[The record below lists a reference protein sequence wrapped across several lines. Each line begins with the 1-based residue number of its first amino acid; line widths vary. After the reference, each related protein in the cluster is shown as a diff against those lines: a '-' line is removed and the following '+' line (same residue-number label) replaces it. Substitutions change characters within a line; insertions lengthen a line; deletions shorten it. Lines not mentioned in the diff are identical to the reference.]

1 MIGRAA
7 TAQDD
12 IVGDGTTSNVLFIG
26 ELMRIAERYLG
37 EGVHPRI
44 LVDGI
49 EIAKTET
56 LAFLEKFK
64 IPKPEVTKELLMEIA
79 KASLNTKIHPNLANP
94 LTEIIVD
101 AVQTIR
107 KEDRIDL
114 HMVELMHTQHKMS
127 TESKLI
133 KGLVLDHGARHPDMP
148 SRVENAY
155 ILSLNV
161 SLEYE
166 KTEVH
171 SGFFWSN
178 AD

>member
-49 EIAKTET
+49 EIAKKET

-64 IPKPEVTKELLMEIA
+64 IEKSDLSRELLLEVA
-79 KASLNTKIHPNLANP
+79 KGSLNTKIHPNLANP
-94 LTEIIVD
+94 LTDIIVD
-101 AVQTIR
+101 AVNTI
-107 KEDRIDL
+107 KKDDKIDL
-114 HMVELMHTQHKMS
+114 FMIEIMHMQHKMS
-127 TESKLI
+127 TESRLI

-178 AD
+178 AE